1 LLQRLLD
8 FFYLTVHSSQ
18 SNDSKT
24 KIQKLKS
31 HRKRKIKKEIKIEI
45 RPWRGIEIYS
55 ITRELMTV
63 VNMERNRNFLLI
75 LRSSRGVALKINVED
90 LSWLWHKRLDHVNFE
105 RLKLM
110 SRK

>member
-1 LLQRLLD
+1 
-8 FFYLTVHSSQ
+8 
-18 SNDSKT
+18 
-24 KIQKLKS
+24 
-31 HRKRKIKKEIKIEI
+31 
-45 RPWRGIEIYS
+45 
-55 ITRELMTV
+55 MTV